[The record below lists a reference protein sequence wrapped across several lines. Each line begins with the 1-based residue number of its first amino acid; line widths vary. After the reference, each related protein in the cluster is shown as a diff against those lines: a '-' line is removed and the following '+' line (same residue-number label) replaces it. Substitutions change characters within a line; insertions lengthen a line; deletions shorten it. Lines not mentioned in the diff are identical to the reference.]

1 MRPLSQSTPSSSAPQ
16 HAPEDTRPVDRELLI
31 DIDFFDAQ
39 GRWNPTHVVFCPA
52 EDQDRAKSLWTR
64 CFRGFMALHGKL
76 WAKNYLSS
84 HFRNKPESNG
94 LLQQINQSGFVDK
107 KSLQE
112 TIAHCTLLYEDL
124 GKVATGKVV
133 GENRII
139 PASPI
144 KDLEKIVSQ
153 HFLKIDWK
161 ACAEEKRF
169 EWITLDLAR
178 NIQKILNGLTPN
190 EKNDQVAEQL
200 REFMGQYE
208 KWLGDPPKKAE
219 GVTSLIDIVLKAV
232 DQKENKHREQIA
244 DIIFAAVDDYIG
256 RSEDNKIAQE
266 KIVAI
271 QRGKKNSVA
280 SSEVIDWSF
289 VKDETTKKFVISKQ
303 VRKSD

>member
-1 MRPLSQSTPSSSAPQ
+1 
-16 HAPEDTRPVDRELLI
+16 
-31 DIDFFDAQ
+31 
-39 GRWNPTHVVFCPA
+39 
-52 EDQDRAKSLWTR
+52 
-64 CFRGFMALHGKL
+64 
-76 WAKNYLSS
+76 
-84 HFRNKPESNG
+84 
-94 LLQQINQSGFVDK
+94 LLQQINKSGFVDK

-124 GKVATGKVV
+124 EKVATGKVV
-133 GENRII
+133 GENRIV

-144 KDLEKIVSQ
+144 QDLEKIVSQ

-161 ACAEEKRF
+161 ECAEEKKF

-178 NIQKILNGLTPN
+178 NIQKILNELTPN

-208 KWLGDPPKKAE
+208 NWLGDPPIKAE
-219 GVTSLIDIVLKAV
+219 GVTSLIDVVLKAA
-232 DQKENKHREQIA
+232 DQKENKHREEIA
-244 DIIFAAVDDYIG
+244 DIIFDAVDDYIE

-280 SSEVIDWSF
+280 SPEVIDWSF
-289 VKDETTKKFVISKQ
+289 VRDETTKKFVISKQ
-303 VRKSD
+303 VSKSD